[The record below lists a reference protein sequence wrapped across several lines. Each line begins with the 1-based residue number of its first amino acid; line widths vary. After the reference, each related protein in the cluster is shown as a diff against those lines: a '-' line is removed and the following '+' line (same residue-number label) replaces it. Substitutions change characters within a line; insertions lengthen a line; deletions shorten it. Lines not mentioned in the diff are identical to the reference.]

1 MTEKIQAIR
10 GMNDIMSLEIFRWQ
24 KIESNLRKLAKQ
36 YGYQEVRFPILEKT
50 ELFKRCIGDVTD
62 IVEKEMYTFID
73 RNGESLSLRPEG
85 TAGCI
90 RAGIERGLLY
100 NQIQRWWYLGPM
112 FRHERPQ
119 KGRYRQFHQ
128 FGMEVFG
135 IGASYIDAELILM
148 TARLWDELGLKNQ
161 LSLQI
166 NSLGSSV
173 ARKAHK
179 ENLVNYFSRHLKY
192 LDEDS
197 QRRLKTNPLRILDS
211 KNPEMQELIEK
222 APQLL
227 DFLDSESHRD
237 FSILRKIL
245 TNMDISFTI
254 NPRLVR
260 GLDYYNKTVFEWT
273 LTNEQQASQNTVCAG
288 GRYDKLVEHLGGHA
302 TPAVG
307 FAIGLERLINLLANS
322 NSTTTISVPDIYFI
336 AIGDMAI
343 QKALIL
349 SEYLHTELPAISLI
363 IDVSGDGIKSQFKR
377 ADKSGARFALILGN
391 DEVKSNILGIK
402 NLRKESP
409 QETISQIDMK
419 KSLQDRLT
427 HE

>member
-1 MTEKIQAIR
+1 MVEKIQAIR
-10 GMNDIMSLEIFRWQ
+10 GMNDILPLEIFTWQ
-24 KIESNLRKLAKQ
+24 KLETSLRNLAKQ

-85 TAGCI
+85 TAGCV
-90 RAGIERGLLY
+90 RAGIEKGLLY

-135 IGASYIDAELILM
+135 IGSSYIDAELILM

-166 NSLGSSV
+166 NSLGSSI

-179 ENLVNYFSRHLKY
+179 ENLVSYFNQHAKH

-211 KNPEMQELIEK
+211 KNPDMQELIEK

-227 DFLDSESHRD
+227 DFLDSESQQD
-237 FSILRKIL
+237 FNILLKIL
-245 TNMDISFTI
+245 TGMDISFTI

-260 GLDYYNKTVFEWT
+260 GLDYYNKAVFEWI
-273 LTNEQQASQNTVCAG
+273 LTDELQTAQNTVCAG

-307 FAIGLERLINLLANS
+307 FAIGLERLINLLANL
-322 NSTTTISVPDIYFI
+322 NSTTFYPVPDIYFI
-336 AIGDMAI
+336 AIGDIAI
-343 QKALIL
+343 QKALTL
-349 SEYLHTELPAISLI
+349 AEYLRTELSAISLI
-363 IDVSGDGIKSQFKR
+363 LDVSGDGIKSQFKR

-391 DEVKSNILGIK
+391 DEVKSNTLSIK
-402 NLRKESP
+402 NLREESK
-409 QETISQIDMK
+409 QETIFQIDVK
-419 KSLQDRLT
+419 KSLQDHLMY
-427 HE
+427 E

>member
-10 GMNDIMSLEIFRWQ
+10 GMNDILPMEIFTWQ
-24 KIESNLRKLAKQ
+24 KVENSLRKLAKQ

-85 TAGCI
+85 TAGCV
-90 RAGIERGLLY
+90 RAGIEQGLLY

-135 IGASYIDAELILM
+135 IGRPYIDAELILM
-148 TARLWDELGLKNQ
+148 TARLWDELGLKHQ

-166 NSLGSSV
+166 NSLGSLIS
-173 ARKAHK
+173 RKLHK
-179 ENLVNYFSRHLKY
+179 ESLVNYFTQHLKY

-197 QRRLKTNPLRILDS
+197 QRRLQTNPLRILDS

-222 APQLL
+222 SPKLL
-227 DFLDSESHRD
+227 DYLDSDSQQD
-237 FSILRKIL
+237 FCTLQEIL
-245 TNMDISFTI
+245 TNTHVNFTI

-260 GLDYYNKTVFEWT
+260 GLDYYNKTVFEWI
-273 LTNEQQASQNTVCAG
+273 LTDEQQAAQNTVCAG

-307 FAIGLERLINLLANS
+307 FAIGLERLINLLPKLNS
-322 NSTTTISVPDIYFI
+322 ATSISVPDIYFI
-336 AIGDMAI
+336 AINDIAI
-343 QKALIL
+343 QKALIFAEHL
-349 SEYLHTELPAISLI
+349 RAKLPTVTLI
-363 IDVSGDGIKSQFKR
+363 LDVSGDGIKSQFKR
-377 ADKSGARFALILGN
+377 ADKSGARFALILGD
-391 DEVKSNILGIK
+391 DEVKSNTFIIK
-402 NLRKESP
+402 NLREKGP
-409 QETISQIDMK
+409 QEIVSQDQTLK
-419 KSLQDRLT
+419 KLQECLI